1 LTSDYTVK
9 ISDAALATD
18 FFPEDYYPL
27 DCGGPSW
34 NARPVKWMSVESLA
48 DGRISQ
54 AGDVWSFGVTLWEL
68 ITRCL
73 PPYPHTQPK
82 DMLNYL
88 TAGHRLGKPTNCP
101 DQLFSIMASC
111 WSPLPEA
118 RPRVAN
124 LQSALAQF
132 HETLSAYV

>member
-1 LTSDYTVK
+1 MAVQ
-9 ISDAALATD
+9 IAQGLAHLHKKRIVHGD
-18 FFPEDYYPL
+18 
-27 DCGGPSW
+27 
-34 NARPVKWMSVESLA
+34 LA
-48 DGRISQ
+48 CRNCN
-54 AGDVWSFGVTLWEL
+54 VWSFGVTLWEL

-111 WSPLPEA
+111 WSPCP
-118 RPRVAN
+118 RPG
-124 LQSALAQF
+124 L
-132 HETLSAYV
+132 E